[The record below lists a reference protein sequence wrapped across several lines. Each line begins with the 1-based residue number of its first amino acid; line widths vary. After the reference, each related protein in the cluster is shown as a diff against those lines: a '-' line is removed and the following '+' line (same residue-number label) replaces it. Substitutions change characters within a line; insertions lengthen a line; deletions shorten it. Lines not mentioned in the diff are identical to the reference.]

1 MIYIVTEIQTNSNNT
16 IGILTN
22 NYEDR
27 QAAESKY
34 HNILSFAATSTLPVH
49 AASIQTNEG
58 ALIEYKCYKHA
69 QPEPENEPEV
79 EP

>member
-1 MIYIVTEIQTNSNNT
+1 MIYIVTEIQTNSDNT

-34 HNILSFAATSTLPVH
+34 HSILSFAATSTLPVH
-49 AASIQTNEG
+49 AASIATNEG
-58 ALIEYKCYKHA
+58 AIIEYKCYKHI
-69 QPEPENEPEV
+69 QEMEPENNEE
-79 EP
+79 

>member
-1 MIYIVTEIQTNSNNT
+1 MIYIVSEFQTNSDNT
-16 IGILTN
+16 VAVLTN
-22 NYEDR
+22 NFTDR

-58 ALIEYKCYKHA
+58 ALIEYKYYKHA
-69 QPEPENEPEV
+69 QPEPENEQEV

>member
-1 MIYIVTEIQTNSNNT
+1 MIYIVTEIQTNSDNT
-16 IGILTN
+16 VSVLTTN
-22 NYEDR
+22 FTDR

-58 ALIEYKCYKHA
+58 ALIEYKYYKHT
-69 QPEPENEPEV
+69 QPEPEPEV